1 MYKNILQ
8 SIAGIEIYP
17 IISFA
22 IFFGFFLGL
31 ILYVILVD
39 KNLVKN
45 MSELPLQ
52 NDEDSLQQEG
62 VYRS

>member
-8 SIAGIEIYP
+8 SITGIEIYP

-52 NDEDSLQQEG
+52 NDDVLNDTEG

>member
-1 MYKNILQ
+1 MYKNILK

>member
-22 IFFGFFLGL
+22 IFFGFFLCL

-52 NDEDSLQQEG
+52 NDEDSLPKEG